1 MHKYT
6 NTQLNKCIDIDMLN
20 KEHTNTCPLYVSV
33 YTQKQHESMLVC
45 TCLYKYVPKQISIF
59 KHKCIHVYI
68 YIPYVCT
75 CQNNN
80 TKQKHHDLADLD
92 MYALV

>member
-33 YTQKQHESMLVC
+33 YTQTQHESMLVC

-68 YIPYVCT
+68 YTYLTYAHVKITIPNRNIMT
-75 CQNNN
+75 WL
-80 TKQKHHDLADLD
+80 T
-92 MYALV
+92 